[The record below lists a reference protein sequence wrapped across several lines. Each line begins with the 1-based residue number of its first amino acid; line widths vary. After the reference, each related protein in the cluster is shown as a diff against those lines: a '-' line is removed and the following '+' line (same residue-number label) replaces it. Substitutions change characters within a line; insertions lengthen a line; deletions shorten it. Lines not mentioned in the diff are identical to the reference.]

1 MRFSVLII
9 ILIAFTFNSC
19 KKIKGDAKEIE
30 GTYEWAYS
38 SSTTYNGD
46 HGSSS
51 TSYQYPTADLRKAI
65 KIQKRKVIFYENG
78 KEVDS
83 KFIRNFSSNKNGI
96 GLSLGTEK
104 KGYTLDYSDGILY
117 MLILPRQMNDFIHVY
132 YKN

>member
-38 SSTTYNGD
+38 YTSTSNGD
-46 HGSSS
+46 HGA
-51 TSYQYPTADLRKAI
+51 TTTVYDYPTDSKRIAI
-65 KIQKRKVIFYENG
+65 KIEKRKVIFFENG
-78 KEVDS
+78 KE
-83 KFIRNFSSNKNGI
+83 IERFSIQKIYTSEEYI
-96 GLSLGTEK
+96 SLTFPKK
-104 KGYTLDYSDGILY
+104 KGGVIWYKESLKLYSSYCSNSIFDH
-117 MLILPRQMNDFIHVY
+117 HVF